1 MRREER
7 HHLKE
12 NALAAVL
19 ARLQDALRGRGRTLA
34 AAGVVVLAAVLGVG
48 GYLWWQQRQADRA
61 GELLADALLVAD
73 SEVASPDPDAAVAAT
88 GGGDGG
94 FPSEEAKLEA
104 AVERLLTVADAWP
117 DLRPGVTARYEAAV
131 RLVVLGRPEEAAG
144 HYRRVIDVAGGQLHG
159 TMARLGLAETHV
171 LQGDYEEAV
180 ELLRAESEAVE
191 SDVPV
196 DAVLMR
202 LGRACELAGRDAD
215 ALAAFTRVVEEFPF
229 SVYSSEAR
237 RKADALGG

>member
-34 AAGVVVLAAVLGVG
+34 AAGAVVLAVVLGAG

-61 GELLADALLVAD
+61 GALLADALLVA
-73 SEVASPDPDAAVAAT
+73 SSAVASPVPDAA
-88 GGGDGG
+88 GGGDGA

-104 AVERLLTVADAWP
+104 AVERLLAVADAWP
-117 DLRPGVTARYEAAV
+117 GLRPGVTARYEAAV
-131 RLVVLGRPEEAAG
+131 RLVVLGRPDEAAG
-144 HYRRVIDVAGGQLHG
+144 HYRRVVDVAGGQIHG

-171 LQGDYEEAV
+171 LQGDYEDAV
-180 ELLRAESEAVE
+180 ELLRAESEAGE
-191 SDVPV
+191 SDVPI

-215 ALAAFTRVVEEFPF
+215 ALAAFTRVVDEFPF

>member
-34 AAGVVVLAAVLGVG
+34 AAGAVVLAAVLGVG
-48 GYLWWQQRQADRA
+48 GYLWWQQRQVDQA
-61 GELLADALLVAD
+61 GALLADALIVAS

-88 GGGDGG
+88 GGGA

-104 AVERLLTVADAWP
+104 AVERLLAVADAWP

-131 RLVVLGRPEEAAG
+131 RLVVLGRPDEAAG

-171 LQGDYEEAV
+171 LQGDYEDAV

>member
-12 NALAAVL
+12 NALAAGL

-34 AAGVVVLAAVLGVG
+34 AAGAVVLATVLGVG

-61 GELLADALLVAD
+61 GALLADALLVLSSD
-73 SEVASPDPDAAVAAT
+73 VASPDPDAAVAAT
-88 GGGDGG
+88 GGDGA
-94 FPSEEAKLEA
+94 FPSEEAKLET
-104 AVERLLTVADAWP
+104 AVERLLAVADAWP

-131 RLVVLGRPEEAAG
+131 RLVVLGRPDEAAA

-171 LQGDYEEAV
+171 LQGDYEDAV

-215 ALAAFTRVVEEFPF
+215 ALAAFTRVVDEFPF

-237 RKADALGG
+237 RKADELGG